1 MASKSVESR
10 GEIEGAKRLLR
21 VAQDWNKNASAMLKL
36 VQDELTTGLP
46 STAAVV
52 LRAKKYLLISEKEVN
67 EAATYV
73 KEVEKKWEVIDVD
86 SDNDTVPAAVSA
98 DGDGSEERKNTSNR
112 ASVPPNNRNSQN
124 SQVIDISDSGDEA
137 INDGSGSNISGAG
150 RAGTGGTSEASLPHY
165 VNVEGCGISDVN
177 GTYIFSGIHED
188 APKYTKC
195 DSSRYAIYRDTTP
208 AQCNTS
214 SKEEIKRW
222 LVTEAVASLTHE
234 LDICHYTAHN
244 YEASNLP
251 PPNKWKV
258 AHGEIKLKSG
268 KKFRSRGRF
277 PGPKLVYQPNLG
289 TADIR
294 ANFGGQVVNELVVE
308 GCGSAEI
315 NGIYRLNGYYNGAP
329 SYFKARSSDGVPS
342 YNICQ
347 GRPTLYDSENAY
359 WYISVLGQGQWDDC
373 YETKQKFKGLPLN
386 KDWVTLGGG
395 SERIIVKLLSEA
407 QADRNTIFVD
417 PAGGVHNSIGGQ
429 EHQSKRARY
438 N

>member
-10 GEIEGAKRLLR
+10 GEIEGAKRVLR
-21 VAQDWNKNASAMLKL
+21 VATLFQSSAAAMLKL

-67 EAATYV
+67 EAATYE

-98 DGDGSEERKNTSNR
+98 DGDGTEERKNTSNR
-112 ASVPPNNRNSQN
+112 ATVRPNNRNSQN
-124 SQVIDISDSGDEA
+124 SEVIDISDSGDEA
-137 INDGSGSNISGAG
+137 INGGSASNISGAG
-150 RAGTGGTSEASLPHY
+150 QEGAAGAGGVSAEASAVGSNVNDLPHY
-165 VNVEGCGISDVN
+165 LNVEGCGISDVN
-177 GTYIFSGIHED
+177 GTYILSGIHED

-214 SKEEIKRW
+214 SKEEMKRW
-222 LVTEAVASLTHE
+222 LVTEAVARPSINIYGTHE

-268 KKFRSRGRF
+268 
-277 PGPKLVYQPNLG
+277 
-289 TADIR
+289 
-294 ANFGGQVVNELVVE
+294 
-308 GCGSAEI
+308 
-315 NGIYRLNGYYNGAP
+315 
-329 SYFKARSSDGVPS
+329 
-342 YNICQ
+342 
-347 GRPTLYDSENAY
+347 
-359 WYISVLGQGQWDDC
+359 
-373 YETKQKFKGLPLN
+373 
-386 KDWVTLGGG
+386 
-395 SERIIVKLLSEA
+395 
-407 QADRNTIFVD
+407 
-417 PAGGVHNSIGGQ
+417 
-429 EHQSKRARY
+429 
-438 N
+438 